1 MTGPILPGG
10 EAPGAANAQ
19 RKSNPMQMAVVGPT
33 YPFRGGI
40 AHYTTLMVRHLR
52 ERHNV
57 QFYSFTSQYPR
68 WLFPGKS
75 DLDPSRAALRE
86 PCEYLLSP
94 LNPLSWLRTAGRI
107 RADEPDAL
115 IIPWWVPFWAPAWFV
130 LTRLAQAGRSLRIIF
145 VCHNVWPHERRW
157 WDRPLARL
165 ALSSG
170 SGFIVHSQQEADDL
184 LSLLPR
190 PEVRITPHP
199 TYQAVGQTAL
209 DVATARRE
217 LNLEVDQRVL
227 LFFGFVRPYKGL
239 DVLLEALP
247 AIRHEC
253 PVHLLIVGETW
264 GGDARLATQM
274 EQLKSSPD
282 VTIVDQYVPNEDLGR
297 YFGAADVVVL
307 PYRSATQSG
316 VVQLAFGFGK
326 PVITTRV
333 GGLAE
338 VVSDGINGL
347 IVPPDD
353 PLALADAVVRF
364 YHDDLGET
372 LAAGVASQA
381 DRFSWQHLAGAIE
394 ELAGNQ
400 GGVFKTGKTD
410 RASN

>member
-10 EAPGAANAQ
+10 EAPGAAHAQ
-19 RKSNPMQMAVVGPT
+19 RKSDPMRMAVIGPT

-75 DLDPSRAALRE
+75 DRDPSRLALRE

-107 RADEPDAL
+107 RADRPDAL

-130 LTRLAQAGRSLRIIF
+130 LTRLARAGRSLRIIF
-145 VCHNVWPHERRW
+145 VCHNVLPHERRW

-170 SGFIVHSQQEADDL
+170 SGFIAHSHQEADDM
-184 LSLLPR
+184 LSLFPGA
-190 PEVRITPHP
+190 EVRITPHP
-199 TYQAVGQTAL
+199 TYQPVGQTAL

-217 LNLEVDQRVL
+217 LNLKVDQRVL

-247 AIRHEC
+247 AIRRQY

-264 GGDARLATQM
+264 GGDAGLAAQM
-274 EQLKSSPD
+274 EQLRSSPH
-282 VTIVDQYVPNEDLGR
+282 VTIVDEYVRNEDLGR

-316 VVQLAFGFGK
+316 VIQLAFGFGK

-338 VVSDGINGL
+338 TVSDGIDGL
-347 IVPPDD
+347 IVPPAD
-353 PLALADAVVRF
+353 PPALADAVVRF

-381 DRFSWQHLAGAIE
+381 DRFSWPHLAGAIE
-394 ELAGNQ
+394 ELARN
-400 GGVFKTGKTD
+400 
-410 RASN
+410 